1 MARKEQEKRH
11 QRMFWIKQTYRSG
24 EGRGRSVADTQSEE
38 GKGEFQVEKSLKSS
52 LLVSGPIELKFKCWQ
67 KPGRVARVI
76 VGVQGA
82 AVGCLWKV

>member
-11 QRMFWIKQTYRSG
+11 QRMFWIKQTYRPG
-24 EGRGRSVADTQSEE
+24 EGRGGSVADTQSEE
-38 GKGEFQVEKSLKSS
+38 GKGEFHGNVEKNLKSS
-52 LLVSGPIELKFKCWQ
+52 LLVEPLKFKCWQ

>member
-11 QRMFWIKQTYRSG
+11 QRMFWIKQTYRPG
-24 EGRGRSVADTQSEE
+24 EGRGGSVADTQSEE
-38 GKGEFQVEKSLKSS
+38 GKGELDVEKNLKSS
-52 LLVSGPIELKFKCWQ
+52 LLVEPLKIKCWQ

>member
-1 MARKEQEKRH
+1 
-11 QRMFWIKQTYRSG
+11 MFWIKQTYRSG
-24 EGRGRSVADTQSEE
+24 EGRGGSVADTQSEE
-38 GKGEFQVEKSLKSS
+38 GKGEFHVEKNLKSS
-52 LLVSGPIELKFKCWQ
+52 LLVDPLKFKCWQ

>member
-1 MARKEQEKRH
+1 
-11 QRMFWIKQTYRSG
+11 MFWIKQTYRSG
-24 EGRGRSVADTQSEE
+24 EGRGGSVADTQSEE
-38 GKGEFQVEKSLKSS
+38 GKGEFHVEKNLKSS
-52 LLVSGPIELKFKCWQ
+52 LLVEPLKFKCWQ